1 MSDKKETT
9 KEDKTVDA
17 PTKKTVEK
25 PAEKIVEEV
34 KEVKRKP
41 KTEFSGK
48 YTKSIGK
55 RKTSV
60 AQVRL
65 YAGGNGDIAVN
76 GKIISEYFHENKIAI
91 VIQPLKLTGKLKEF
105 DISIIVKG
113 GGVNAQAEACRH
125 GITRILIILDEEL
138 KPSLKA
144 KGWVTRDS
152 RKVERKKPGLKKA
165 RKAPQWSK
173 R

>member
-1 MSDKKETT
+1 MPEKEITDEIKKTA
-9 KEDKTVDA
+9 KEPSE
-17 PTKKTVEK
+17 PTK
-25 PAEKIVEEV
+25 PF
-34 KEVKRKP
+34 R
-41 KTEFSGK
+41 GK
-48 YTKSIGK
+48 YISAIGR

-65 YAGGNGDIAVN
+65 YKKGSGVFIVN
-76 GKIISEYFHENKIAI
+76 GKKISEVFPSQAAA
-91 VIQPLKLTGKLKEF
+91 VIKQPVKLTENMK
-105 DISIIVKG
+105 DIDLSIIVSG
-113 GGVNAQAEACRH
+113 GGINGQAEAIRH
-125 GITRILIILDEEL
+125 GITRCLVEMDEEV

-152 RKVERKKPGLKKA
+152 RRKERKKPGLKKA